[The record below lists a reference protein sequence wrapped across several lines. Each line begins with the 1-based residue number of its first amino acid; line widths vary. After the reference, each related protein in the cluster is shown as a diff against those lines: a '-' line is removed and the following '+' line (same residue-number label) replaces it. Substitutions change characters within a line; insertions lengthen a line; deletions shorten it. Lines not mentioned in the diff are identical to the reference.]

1 MSDSGMLAMP
11 PSLRENSRKVSIIG
25 VGETDYAKDYA
36 AERQRAEG
44 WEPPIIDD
52 LCKLAFDRAVADA
65 GIDSASIDALAMH
78 YTFGGPDPEEMAR
91 HLGISPE
98 KAWVN
103 GHIFAGPLPNIAGRI
118 MAGEATTVAMLFG
131 IGNRSS
137 GRQFGGNTYSAGM
150 AGPSSYYYYHPWGW
164 SSQAAHWA
172 MMATRYFAKFGKREQ
187 DLGHVPMTVRNHAA
201 MNDNAIMRTPFT
213 IDEYMASRYIVRP
226 LHLYDICL
234 VNDGAVCL
242 IVTTAERARD
252 AAKAPVDVAG
262 WSESWITQD
271 KMKVMVDERLRPQLQ
286 QAGREALAMAG
297 LSLDDIGH
305 FEGYD
310 VSSIHLVNQLE
321 GFGFTPDGTGIDFC
335 IDGQMTLGGRIPTN
349 VAGGNMSATYMQGWG
364 QVPEVVRQLRGE
376 AGERQI
382 EGLNASLSAMVQT
395 DTVHPVIYTRGD

>member
-1 MSDSGMLAMP
+1 MADTGMLAMP
-11 PSLRENSRKVSIIG
+11 PSRGEYSRKVSIVG
-25 VGETDYAKDYA
+25 VGETDYAKDYQ
-36 AERQRAEG
+36 AERKRPEG
-44 WEPPIIDD
+44 WEPPTIDD

-65 GIDSASIDALAMH
+65 GINPASIDALALH
-78 YTFGGPDPEEMAR
+78 YTFGGPDPEEMTR

-118 MAGEATTVAMLFG
+118 MGGEAKTVAMLFG

-137 GRQFGGNTYSAGM
+137 GRQFGGNTYSSGM

-172 MMATRYFAKFGKREQ
+172 IMATRYFEKFGKREE
-187 DLGHVPMTVRNHAA
+187 DLGHVPMTVRQHAG
-201 MNDNAIMRTPFT
+201 MNNNAIMRAPFT

-252 AAKAPVDVAG
+252 TAKVPVDVAG
-262 WSESWITQD
+262 WSESYITQD
-271 KMKVMVDERLRPQLQ
+271 KMRVMVDERLRPQI
-286 QAGREALAMAG
+286 QAAGQEALAMAG
-297 LSLDDIGH
+297 LSIDDIGH

-310 VSSIHLVNQLE
+310 VASIHLVNQLE
-321 GFGFTPDGTGIDFC
+321 GFGFTPDGTGIDFA

-349 VAGGNMSATYMQGWG
+349 IAGGNMSANYMQGWG
-364 QVPEVVRQLRGE
+364 QVPEIVRQLRGE
-376 AGERQI
+376 GGERQI
-382 EGLNASLSAMVQT
+382 AGLNASLSAMTQT
-395 DTVHPVIYTRGD
+395 DCVHPVIYTRGE